1 GVPWPVPPL
10 TRPGPR
16 ALPPLAQL
24 ATYEA
29 VRLFIDRATA
39 AAPGFTMTDSNA
51 AAVAQVCARLDGLPL
66 AVELAA
72 ARVKALSV
80 GQIAARLDDCLAV
93 LTAGNR
99 TAEARQ
105 HTLRGTFDWSYDL
118 LSPPERALL
127 RRLSVFAG
135 GSAPGGAEAVCAGDG
150 LDAAAVLELL
160 SHLVEKSLVVVEER
174 EGQSWYRFLEPTRQY
189 AAEQLLSADAPAG
202 AEMAATRRRHARFFL
217 ALAEATA

>member
-105 HTLRGTFDWSYDL
+105 HNLRGTFDWSYDL

-135 GSAPGGAEAVCAGDG
+135 GSTLEGAEGAFSGGGPRGGRGLGVLLHRCAI
-150 LDAAAVLELL
+150 
-160 SHLVEKSLVVVEER
+160 H
-174 EGQSWYRFLEPTRQY
+174 TRG
-189 AAEQLLSADAPAG
+189 AG
-202 AEMAATRRRHARFFL
+202 
-217 ALAEATA
+217 